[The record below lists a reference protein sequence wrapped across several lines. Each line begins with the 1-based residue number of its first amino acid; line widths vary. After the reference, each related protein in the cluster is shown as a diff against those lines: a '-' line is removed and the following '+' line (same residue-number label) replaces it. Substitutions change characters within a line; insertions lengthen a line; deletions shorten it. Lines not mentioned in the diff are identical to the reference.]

1 MPSAISRNVRA
12 GPTTGSREVTTA
24 RSKLTPTSER
34 TREQLI
40 LAGERLFAQS
50 GLDSVSLRQIN
61 NAAGQRN
68 SSAAHYHFGSKD
80 ALVKAIHEY
89 RSDRINERRKVML
102 AQMSAQ
108 EREQVRPLIKALVY
122 PIVAEIEEADG
133 GGNFIIFLS
142 QLYSNPA
149 LDLISMWRSHLSE
162 SVGEIYQ
169 CMRGVLPQIPE
180 EVAGMR
186 FGLMWVAMINTL
198 ADRQRLK
205 AVKEG
210 EPAVSRALPVLFVSN
225 VVDML
230 CGAAA
235 VPLSVETEAEVRALR
250 SAVNRQSA

>member
-1 MPSAISRNVRA
+1 M
-12 GPTTGSREVTTA
+12 TTA

-89 RSDRINERRKVML
+89 RSERINQRRSAML
-102 AQMSAQ
+102 ARMSAQ
-108 EREQVRPLIKALVY
+108 ECGQVRPLIKALVH
-122 PIVAEIEEADG
+122 PIVAEIEETEG
-133 GGNFIIFLS
+133 GGHFIIFLS

-149 LDLISMWRSHLSE
+149 LDLMSMWRSHLSE
-162 SVGEIYQ
+162 SVGTIYQ
-169 CMRGVLPQIPE
+169 HMREVLPEIPE

-198 ADRQRLK
+198 ADRQRLMTTRASET
-205 AVKEG
+205 AV
-210 EPAVSRALPVLFVSN
+210 ARTLPVLFVSN
-225 VVDML
+225 VIDML

-235 VPLSVETEAEVRALR
+235 APLSPDTQAELNELR
-250 SAVNRQSA
+250 TATRQ

>member
-1 MPSAISRNVRA
+1 M
-12 GPTTGSREVTTA
+12 TVTTV

-40 LAGERLFAQS
+40 LAGERLFARG

-80 ALVKAIHEY
+80 ALIQAIHAY
-89 RSDRINERRKVML
+89 RGGRVNERRKAML

-108 EREQVRPLIKALVY
+108 DRESITPLIKALVY

-142 QLYSNPA
+142 QLYSNPS
-149 LDLISMWRSHLSE
+149 LDLIRMWRSHLSE
-162 SVGEIYQ
+162 SVGQIYQ
-169 CMRGVLPQIPE
+169 NLRGVLPEIPE
-180 EVAGMR
+180 EIAGMR

-198 ADRQRLK
+198 ADRQRLTM
-205 AVKEG
+205 VRED
-210 EPAVSRALPVLFVSN
+210 EPGVSRALPVLFVSN

-235 VPLSVETEAEVRALR
+235 APVSMETQAEIRNLR
-250 SAVNRQSA
+250 SAARQTA

>member
-1 MPSAISRNVRA
+1 M
-12 GPTTGSREVTTA
+12 TTA

-40 LAGERLFAQS
+40 LAGERLFAQG
-50 GLDSVSLRQIN
+50 GLDNVSLRQIN

-68 SSAAHYHFGSKD
+68 SSAAHYHFGSKE
-80 ALVKAIHEY
+80 ALVQAIHEY
-89 RSDRINERRKVML
+89 RGGRVNERRHAML

-108 EREQVRPLIKALVY
+108 DRASVRPLIKAMVY
-122 PIVAEIEEADG
+122 PIVAEIEETEG

-142 QLYSNPA
+142 QLYSNPS
-149 LDLISMWRSHLSE
+149 LDLIRMWRSHLSE

-169 CMRGVLPQIPE
+169 DLRGVLPEIPE
-180 EVAGMR
+180 EIAGMR

-198 ADRQRLK
+198 ADRQRLM
-205 AVKEG
+205 AVREG
-210 EPAVSRALPVLFVSN
+210 EPAVSRSLPILFVSN

-235 VPLSVETEAEVRALR
+235 APVSAETEAEVRELR
-250 SAVNRQSA
+250 SAVKQTA

>member
-1 MPSAISRNVRA
+1 M
-12 GPTTGSREVTTA
+12 TTA

-40 LAGERLFAQS
+40 LAGERLFAQG
-50 GLDSVSLRQIN
+50 GLDNVSLRQIN

-89 RSDRINERRKVML
+89 RGDRVNKRRHAML
-102 AQMSAQ
+102 AQMSAHDCAS
-108 EREQVRPLIKALVY
+108 VRPLIKALVY
-122 PIVAEIEEADG
+122 PIVAEIEETEG

-142 QLYSNPA
+142 QLYSNPS
-149 LDLISMWRSHLSE
+149 LDLIRMWRSHLSE
-162 SVGEIYQ
+162 SVGQVYQ
-169 CMRGVLPQIPE
+169 DLRGVLPEIPE
-180 EVAGMR
+180 EIAGMR

-198 ADRQRLK
+198 ADRQRLM
-205 AVKEG
+205 AVREG
-210 EPAVSRALPVLFVSN
+210 EPAVSRALPILFVSN

-235 VPLSVETEAEVRALR
+235 APVSAETEAEVRMLR
-250 SAVNRQSA
+250 SAVKQTA

>member
-1 MPSAISRNVRA
+1 MVAV
-12 GPTTGSREVTTA
+12 ELTTA

-80 ALVKAIHEY
+80 ALVRAIYEY
-89 RSDRINERRKVML
+89 RGERINQRRSAML
-102 AQMSAQ
+102 ARMSAQ
-108 EREQVRPLIKALVY
+108 ECGQVRPLIKALVH
-122 PIVAEIEEADG
+122 PIVAEIEETEG
-133 GGNFIIFLS
+133 GGHSIIFLS

-149 LDLISMWRSHLSE
+149 LDLMSMWRSHLSE
-162 SVGEIYQ
+162 SVGTIYQ
-169 CMRGVLPQIPE
+169 HMREVLPEIPE

-198 ADRQRLK
+198 ADRQRLMTTRASET
-205 AVKEG
+205 AV
-210 EPAVSRALPVLFVSN
+210 ARTLPVLFVSN
-225 VVDML
+225 VIDML

-235 VPLSVETEAEVRALR
+235 APLSADTLAELNELRA
-250 SAVNRQSA
+250 ATRQ

>member
-1 MPSAISRNVRA
+1 M
-12 GPTTGSREVTTA
+12 TVTTV

-40 LAGERLFAQS
+40 LAGERLFARG

-80 ALVKAIHEY
+80 ALIQAIHAY
-89 RSDRINERRKVML
+89 RGGRVNERRKAML

-108 EREQVRPLIKALVY
+108 DRESITPLIKALVY
-122 PIVAEIEEADG
+122 PIVAEIEETDG

-142 QLYSNPA
+142 QLYSNPS
-149 LDLISMWRSHLSE
+149 LDLIRMWRSHLSE
-162 SVGEIYQ
+162 SVGQIYQ
-169 CMRGVLPQIPE
+169 NLRGVLPEIPE
-180 EVAGMR
+180 EIAGMR

-198 ADRQRLK
+198 ADRQRLTMIR
-205 AVKEG
+205 ED
-210 EPAVSRALPVLFVSN
+210 EPGVSRALPVLFVSN

-235 VPLSVETEAEVRALR
+235 APVSMETQAEIRNLR
-250 SAVNRQSA
+250 SAARQTA

>member
-1 MPSAISRNVRA
+1 MA
-12 GPTTGSREVTTA
+12 VTTV

-40 LAGERLFAQS
+40 LAGERLFARG
-50 GLDSVSLRQIN
+50 GLDNVSLRQIN

-68 SSAAHYHFGSKD
+68 SSAAHYHFGSKE
-80 ALVKAIHEY
+80 ALIQAIHAY
-89 RSDRINERRKVML
+89 RGGRVNERRRAML

-108 EREQVRPLIKALVY
+108 DLESITPLIKALVY
-122 PIVAEIEEADG
+122 PIVAEIEETDG

-142 QLYSNPA
+142 QLYSNPS
-149 LDLISMWRSHLSE
+149 LDLIRMWRSHLSE

-169 CMRGVLPQIPE
+169 NLRGVLPEIPE
-180 EVAGMR
+180 EIAGMR

-198 ADRQRLK
+198 ADRQRLTMI
-205 AVKEG
+205 KED
-210 EPAVSRALPVLFVSN
+210 EPGVSRALPVLFVSN

-235 VPLSVETEAEVRALR
+235 APVSMETQAEIRNLR
-250 SAVNRQSA
+250 SAARQTA

>member
-1 MPSAISRNVRA
+1 M
-12 GPTTGSREVTTA
+12 TTA

-80 ALVKAIHEY
+80 ALVRAIYEY
-89 RSDRINERRKVML
+89 RGERINQRRSAML
-102 AQMSAQ
+102 ARMSAQ
-108 EREQVRPLIKALVY
+108 ECGQVRPLIKALVH
-122 PIVAEIEEADG
+122 PIVAEIEETEG
-133 GGNFIIFLS
+133 GGHSIIFLS

-149 LDLISMWRSHLSE
+149 LDLMSMWRSHLSE
-162 SVGEIYQ
+162 SVGTIYQ
-169 CMRGVLPQIPE
+169 HMREVLPEIPE

-198 ADRQRLK
+198 ADRQRLMTTRASET
-205 AVKEG
+205 AV
-210 EPAVSRALPVLFVSN
+210 ARTLPVLFVSN
-225 VVDML
+225 VIDML

-235 VPLSVETEAEVRALR
+235 APLSADTLAELNELRA
-250 SAVNRQSA
+250 ATRQ